1 MAQCHYH
8 ASMNSIEKPQP
19 RQSEDKYVVRF
30 PDGMRDRLKDA
41 AHDNGR
47 SMNAE
52 IVARLQQSFEPHT
65 GMEEVGH
72 LKGVLDSAIASIENR
87 MKIESA
93 LYVLLDSTGYPISWA
108 EIAEHLRA
116 LKQASGFDP
125 ANMQVQVITPDME
138 SSSRRQAEA
147 VALAKRLRAEL
158 GKSGPI
164 PGGVAPKPD

>member
-1 MAQCHYH
+1 MAQLTNQDDFLKT
-8 ASMNSIEKPQP
+8 ALRMP
-19 RQSEDKYVVRF
+19 RDLHEQIQS
-30 PDGMRDRLKDA
+30 A
-41 AHDNGR
+41 AKATGR

-52 IVARLQQSFEPHT
+52 IIARLQQSFEPHA